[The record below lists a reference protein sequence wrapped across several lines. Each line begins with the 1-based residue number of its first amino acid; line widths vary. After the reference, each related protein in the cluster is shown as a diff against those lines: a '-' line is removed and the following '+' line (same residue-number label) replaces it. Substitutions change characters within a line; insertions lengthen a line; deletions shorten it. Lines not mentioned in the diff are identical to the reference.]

1 MVGEGRKWKKSKG
14 KSDRMKGKKNA
25 RKEETRNIKEV
36 AGH

>member
-1 MVGEGRKWKKSKG
+1 
-14 KSDRMKGKKNA
+14 MKGKKNA